1 MNNNELMEENALLRV
16 QVEQLQQQ
24 LESNQSPDWI
34 ALIGCWNRQ
43 ASNLLIEWSQE
54 ANAIHSIRMKNGTE
68 PSDDQKRRFKILS
81 QLIKYSDKI
90 HAICE
95 ARQQQ
100 RNASLG
106 LPPTEWQ
113 LCQML
118 GLATTPSL
126 PDRGRSQRDISRE
139 AQTFAPPAGVQQ
151 HQKAR

>member
-43 ASNLLIEWSQE
+43 AAKLLMDWALEANGIHGIRTRNGVEPSPEQQRRFTIVANLIEHGE
-54 ANAIHSIRMKNGTE
+54 
-68 PSDDQKRRFKILS
+68 
-81 QLIKYSDKI
+81 KI

-100 RNASLG
+100 RNTSLG

-113 LCQML
+113 MCQML

-126 PDRGRSQRDISRE
+126 PHRGTKQQDISIE
-139 AQTFAPPAGVQQ
+139 GHTFAPLASVQQ
-151 HQKAR
+151 RQPNK